1 MKARS
6 VQGAEAGKVYGGR
19 RRRKERGAK
28 GEAGMSVVGGPR
40 VKYICGGGVQVV
52 TTCLFAINIA
62 SMCSISVSATF

>member
-6 VQGAEAGKVYGGR
+6 VQGAEAGKVYG
-19 RRRKERGAK
+19 ERGAK

-52 TTCLFAINIA
+52 TTC
-62 SMCSISVSATF
+62 